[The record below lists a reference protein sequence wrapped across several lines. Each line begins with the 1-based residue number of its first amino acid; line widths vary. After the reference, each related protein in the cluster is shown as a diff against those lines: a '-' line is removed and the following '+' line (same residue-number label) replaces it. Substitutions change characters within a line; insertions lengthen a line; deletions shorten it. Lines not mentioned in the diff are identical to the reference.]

1 MNKKISALCAVI
13 LALSVM
19 FVNCAVL
26 AFAAPSPEAT
36 VYPATSGNG
45 HGGIAGDVTDR
56 TNNGGATT
64 PGNSGNVVPG
74 NNGGYTGYN
83 GYTGYTGRGRT
94 TRGDING
101 DNNYNT
107 NNGKDDPNSPNYTGS
122 RAVSSDKS
130 ETSPKTSAGGV
141 DIFAVTVTLLVL
153 LMAAAA
159 VTVSKKNTQKN

>member
-1 MNKKISALCAVI
+1 MYMNKKISVLCAVI

-74 NNGGYTGYN
+74 NNG
-83 GYTGYTGRGRT
+83 GYTGRGRT